1 MEQLVSASV
10 AAPRGS
16 FGAFLRACRHQAL
29 LSQEQLA
36 ARAGLS
42 ERTVR
47 DLETGRVRSPRAVT
61 VRLLADALRLAG
73 PQRESWFVAARGV
86 SRWRA
91 GPGAG
96 GPAQSPDGAPGPLP
110 WRGCDFGGGSTPRR
124 GEGSVGEVAPGVG
137 RVETAARARAGPEAG
152 AGRDGGLTSA
162 ERRELAALRR
172 ENRRLR
178 EGVEVLL
185 RATAILTT
193 GDPVSTYPVI
203 EADRADS
210 ATPSGRPRC

>member
-1 MEQLVSASV
+1 M
-10 AAPRGS
+10 
-16 FGAFLRACRHQAL
+16 
-29 LSQEQLA
+29 
-36 ARAGLS
+36 
-42 ERTVR
+42 
-47 DLETGRVRSPRAVT
+47 
-61 VRLLADALRLAG
+61 
-73 PQRESWFVAARGV
+73 
-86 SRWRA
+86 
-91 GPGAG
+91 
-96 GPAQSPDGAPGPLP
+96 
-110 WRGCDFGGGSTPRR
+110 
-124 GEGSVGEVAPGVG
+124 APGVG
-137 RVETAARARAGPEAG
+137 RVETAARAGPEAG